1 MSQPKLIS
9 IDKDL
14 IRDRQ
19 MQVLQQHREALK
31 KRSGD
36 SFCKLLKG
44 WRKQRKLSQLD
55 FSLEA
60 GLSQRHL
67 SFLESG
73 RSKPSRE
80 MVMQLCQALELA
92 LRETNQLL
100 QAAGFA
106 PVYQQRD
113 LDSEEMASV
122 NNVLKMMLS
131 HHEPFPALV
140 ADRGWNLLMANDAA
154 NRLIG
159 LMGDKEDVW
168 SKADPSG
175 KKNVYRMTFSESGM
189 KPLISNWDIVE
200 KSLIQRL
207 IKDISLAPDHQEL
220 ASLYEEISEQL
231 GSSSLNFNDMINDSA
246 PVLPVEMSMGGVTL
260 CVYSVISSFGTAQD
274 ITADELK
281 IETFFPADEFT
292 KQFFERLAG
301 T

>member
-1 MSQPKLIS
+1 
-9 IDKDL
+9 
-14 IRDRQ
+14 
-19 MQVLQQHREALK
+19 MQVLHKSREVATK
-31 KRSGD
+31 GVGEN
-36 SFCKLLKG
+36 FCQLLKAR
-44 WRKQRKLSQLD
+44 RKQRKISQLD

-122 NNVLKMMLS
+122 NSVLKMMLT

-154 NRLIG
+154 NKLIG
-159 LMGDKEDVW
+159 LMGDKEEIWQRV
-168 SKADPSG
+168 DPSG
-175 KKNVYRMTFSESGM
+175 KKNIYRMTFSEFGM
-189 KPLISNWDIVE
+189 RPLISNWDIVE
-200 KSLIQRL
+200 KSLMQRL
-207 IKDISLAPDHQEL
+207 VKDISLAPDHQEL
-220 ASLYEEISEQL
+220 GALYEEISEQFVSNS
-231 GSSSLNFNDMINDSA
+231 GLNLKDMINDSA
-246 PVLPVEMSMGGVTL
+246 PVLPVEMSVGNVTL
-260 CVYSVISSFGTAQD
+260 SVYSVISSFGTAQD

-292 KQFFERLAG
+292 KQFFERLSA
-301 T
+301 